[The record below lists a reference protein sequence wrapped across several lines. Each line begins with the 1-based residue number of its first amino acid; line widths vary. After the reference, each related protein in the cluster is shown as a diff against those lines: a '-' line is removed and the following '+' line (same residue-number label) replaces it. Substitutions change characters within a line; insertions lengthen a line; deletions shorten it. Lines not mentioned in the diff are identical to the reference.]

1 MRILACLLLL
11 VSGSAHAEPAAGA
24 VQPGKWTYTMKTHVA
39 GVPFPLG
46 AVRQTLC
53 LSPEEARY
61 GLVRVQDDQKG
72 ACRYENWRR
81 TGTVT
86 RYDMVCPDNAA
97 VSGRFEYTVSGDT
110 LTGSGVIKA
119 DTSEI
124 TLQWQGTRVG
134 DC

>member
-1 MRILACLLLL
+1 MRILTCLLLL
-11 VSGSAHAEPAAGA
+11 GSGSVHAELAAGA
-24 VQPGKWTYTMKTHVA
+24 VQPGKWTYTMKTHIA
-39 GVPFPLG
+39 GVPFSLG
-46 AVRQTLC
+46 AVTQSLC
-53 LSPEEARY
+53 LSAEEARY

-72 ACRYENWRR
+72 ACRFENWRR
-81 TGTVT
+81 TGAVT

-97 VSGRFEYTVSGDT
+97 ISGAFEYTASGGT
-110 LTGSGVIKA
+110 LTGSGVIQA